1 MPDTPTDPNN
11 QGPDFTDKTVGKQRD
26 PVRQDTAS
34 QMNSDE
40 RKQKNSQ
47 RRFHNRRKFY
57 SGKTE
62 RTSPQKGSQK
72 GNAAVENDQKN
83 DKNSSSDNVRRSV
96 ISAAQKNTQNA
107 RRKPEQDTQARQK
120 TSALGPGQK
129 NKNPGNRPSENP
141 VKKNNQGNFIR
152 RNPTGGNRSE
162 RRESGETG
170 DQTSS
175 PLVPPEV
182 KPVFIGPELRQID
195 YQSNRAKRVLSQSP
209 ESVNKT
215 TQPYRGRQESGKSGD
230 HRRLNNN
237 RDNRGRKPD
246 RRKNQSTYVSFSDKY
261 NSDRPAPSIPIPTDR
276 GIKLRSQRGGTSR
289 NWWARRWIDA
299 MERLVDPARLQ
310 RGRSYARNGQV
321 LSIQETKTGVEA
333 MVQGSRPQPYKV
345 AIQVTSLTNDQWNQ
359 VVDALAEQALFTA
372 QLLAGEMPGNIESA
386 FETAGVSLFPNH
398 TGDLN
403 TSCSCPDWANPCK
416 HVAASHYIL
425 GDRFD
430 DDPFLLFR
438 MRGRSQEQIL
448 EALRERRGGDT
459 EAVDDQIGEIVIPPA
474 LEEKIES
481 FWDPGEVLD
490 SFPLTIS
497 PPTVDMPMLKRL
509 GEPAFLPGETL
520 QSLLKP
526 VYTSFTYSALR
537 AAYSD
542 DEPLESNSGDEN
554 GGDNI
559 LNGVVSREKNTP

>member
-1 MPDTPTDPNN
+1 
-11 QGPDFTDKTVGKQRD
+11 
-26 PVRQDTAS
+26 
-34 QMNSDE
+34 
-40 RKQKNSQ
+40 
-47 RRFHNRRKFY
+47 
-57 SGKTE
+57 
-62 RTSPQKGSQK
+62 
-72 GNAAVENDQKN
+72 
-83 DKNSSSDNVRRSV
+83 
-96 ISAAQKNTQNA
+96 
-107 RRKPEQDTQARQK
+107 
-120 TSALGPGQK
+120 
-129 NKNPGNRPSENP
+129 
-141 VKKNNQGNFIR
+141 
-152 RNPTGGNRSE
+152 
-162 RRESGETG
+162 
-170 DQTSS
+170 
-175 PLVPPEV
+175 
-182 KPVFIGPELRQID
+182 
-195 YQSNRAKRVLSQSP
+195 
-209 ESVNKT
+209 
-215 TQPYRGRQESGKSGD
+215 
-230 HRRLNNN
+230 
-237 RDNRGRKPD
+237 
-246 RRKNQSTYVSFSDKY
+246 
-261 NSDRPAPSIPIPTDR
+261 
-276 GIKLRSQRGGTSR
+276 
-289 NWWARRWIDA
+289 

-345 AIQVTSLTNDQWNQ
+345 AIQVTPLTNDQWDQ

-372 QLLAGEMPGNIESA
+372 QLLAGEMPGNIENA
-386 FETAGVSLFPNH
+386 FETAGVSLFPNRS
-398 TGDLN
+398 GDLN

-448 EALRERRGGDT
+448 DALRERRGGET
-459 EAVDDQIGEIVIPPA
+459 VSVDEHVEEIVIAPG
-474 LEEKIES
+474 LEEKMEH

-559 LNGVVSREKNTP
+559 LNGLAPREEKAP